1 MTVAALP
8 ALTLREVRVTA
19 VEVPLRYVLG
29 TSAAALRHAPLL
41 LVDVQTEEGIAGC
54 SYVFCY
60 RRSGARA
67 IAAVLPEA
75 FELVVGQPVVPLEIA
90 ALFDRRFALIGVT
103 GVVRMALSALD
114 MALWD
119 ALAIAARV
127 PLATLLGSAPR
138 PLRAYNSCG
147 LGLMSPEAA
156 ADEAERLLE
165 GGFQAM
171 KLRLGHA
178 SLSEDLAATR
188 AVRKRLPD
196 SVLVMADYNQA
207 LSVAQALERGRA
219 LQSEGVTW
227 LEEPIRHDDYR
238 GNAQIARALE
248 LPLQLGENFNGPLDM
263 EKALDAAARPLAIP
277 FEVVVVDD
285 SSTDRTSEIARMHG
299 ARVIPVQHRQIAA
312 TRNAGAKEASGD
324 MFVFVDADTTVTN
337 AVIRAAIEAMLHG
350 AAGGGCAFRF
360 GGRLPL
366 YGRLL
371 EAVAVP
377 LYRAAGLASGC
388 FLFCTR
394 DAFRA
399 AGGFDES
406 MFGAE
411 EAAMSRALRRHGKFV
426 VLRESVITSGRK
438 LRAHSGRE
446 VLGTMVRLAL
456 SGGRSIR
463 RREGLDIWY
472 GKRRPD
478 PARVRA
484 HRGRARHPHRFL
496 HRRNPTDQHSRG
508 DRTCLRSS

>member
-75 FELVVGQPVVPLEIA
+75 FELVVGQPVAPLDIA

-119 ALAIAARV
+119 ALAIAAGV

-178 SLSEDLAATR
+178 SLFEDLAATR
-188 AVRKRLPD
+188 GVRKRLPD
-196 SVLVMADYNQA
+196 SVLLMADYNQA

-263 EKALDAAARPLAIP
+263 EKALDAAACDLVMP
-277 FEVVVVDD
+277 D
-285 SSTDRTSEIARMHG
+285 IARIGGVTGWMQA
-299 ARVIPVQHRQIAA
+299 ARIAEQRGMPMSSHLMPEASAHVLAA
-312 TRNAGAKEASGD
+312 TPTCDWLEYVDWADVLLQEPLRIQNGYAVMSDRPGAGLQW
-324 MFVFVDADTTVTN
+324 DA
-337 AVIRAAIEAMLHG
+337 R
-350 AAGGGCAFRF
+350 
-360 GGRLPL
+360 
-366 YGRLL
+366 
-371 EAVAVP
+371 AVAK
-377 LYRAAGLASGC
+377 
-388 FLFCTR
+388 
-394 DAFRA
+394 
-399 AGGFDES
+399 
-406 MFGAE
+406 
-411 EAAMSRALRRHGKFV
+411 H
-426 VLRESVITSGRK
+426 
-438 LRAHSGRE
+438 
-446 VLGTMVRLAL
+446 RL
-456 SGGRSIR
+456 
-463 RREGLDIWY
+463 D
-472 GKRRPD
+472 
-478 PARVRA
+478 
-484 HRGRARHPHRFL
+484 
-496 HRRNPTDQHSRG
+496 
-508 DRTCLRSS
+508 